1 MPRPPRPLTLNF
13 GPGHGGGP
21 GGPPLDRINPPHIR
35 EHSHPGPSKGPPIL
49 GGPPVV
55 APNSP
60 NSSHN
65 SATPMP
71 TPPPSHGHR
80 SQSQGESGPPALY
93 DPFGFKPRL
102 PPQDMLSQKWA
113 YQARH
118 LIRAQQALIAAQ
130 GEVLRIEQDLVWTE
144 REMFEKERRM
154 AEAGELPEEDDVG
167 GEGVMVEKSEKGG
180 KPNRQTQPPR
190 PANANAPGRK
200 YGGDMYMPGQFPS
213 PTGNGPPGGGPN
225 EKMSKSLVPVSSKE
239 NVEGGPS
246 AGAAGGK
253 NKPLPLRIG
262 SGGHGGSSGGP
273 HMRHSYHPGMPPIR
287 SNSMTSDSSHDSDAK
302 AVHAAERERMQ
313 HAKYRQEY
321 EKIYG
326 SRSSSRGHKFEE
338 MRKTLGGDFGSP
350 ASEDE
355 EEEDEGYGER
365 YDRYYPGQYTEALNS
380 SKKEKRRPDMLNM
393 KSGGGG
399 GGNGGGGGGGGGGG
413 YVDKW
418 VQGSGGGG
426 GGGGGGRSGNRWL

>member
-1 MPRPPRPLTLNF
+1 MPRHRPLTLNF
-13 GPGHGGGP
+13 GSGNGGGP
-21 GGPPLDRINPPHIR
+21 GGPPLDRLPPPHLR
-35 EHSHPGPSKGPPIL
+35 EREQSHPGNPKGPPPL

-60 NSSHN
+60 NSSHGN

-102 PPQDMLSQKWA
+102 PPQDMLSQKWS

-154 AEAGELPEEDDVG
+154 AENGELPEEDDVG
-167 GEGVMVEKSEKGG
+167 GEGVMVEKSEKG

-190 PANANAPGRK
+190 AANANAPSRK
-200 YGGDMYMPGQFPS
+200 YAGEMYMPGQFPS
-213 PTGNGPPGGGPN
+213 PTGNGPSAGPPM

-239 NVEGGPS
+239 NVESGPS

-262 SGGHGGSSGGP
+262 SGGHGGNSGGP
-273 HMRHSYHPGMPPIR
+273 QMRHSYHP
-287 SNSMTSDSSHDSDAK
+287 
-302 AVHAAERERMQ
+302 
-313 HAKYRQEY
+313 EY

-350 ASEDE
+350 ASDDE
-355 EEEDEGYGER
+355 EEEDEGYER

-393 KSGGGG
+393 KNGP
-399 GGNGGGGGGGGGGG
+399 GGGGGGGGGGGSG

-426 GGGGGGRSGNRWL
+426 GPGGRSSRGWM